1 MTQFMVPAALPADLL
16 SMQPPTD
23 EIFAPFGIPDEDSK
37 SEESESLP
45 VISKSWST
53 YLKKR

>member
-37 SEESESLP
+37 SEESESHP
-45 VISKSWST
+45 VLSKSWSN